1 MYEPLFWN
9 IFDSNWNEMTGIIIG
24 GRYGKAKDN
33 LSIKMYLTL
42 TPIVTGPRPAAVS
55 AADYRLQWGRPLQ
68 CVTAVSPLYPV

>member
-1 MYEPLFWN
+1 
-9 IFDSNWNEMTGIIIG
+9 MTGIIIG

-68 CVTAVSPLYPV
+68 CHCSLTSVPTRLRCQESHHVIT